1 MFLCVQYDVHVLHFF
16 FSLQSFKAYI
26 PFPKI
31 PFLDEKSINKRTWHD
46 RTGNKFDV
54 EEVEAIYELG
64 DSNGDNVL
72 DLGEFIAIMFP
83 AAGEALAKLREEDT
97 RQSRVQNRLHCKD
110 TIAKIRNRYSLKR
123 NCAASVPVFTFMC
136 L

>member
-1 MFLCVQYDVHVLHFF
+1 MGWP
-16 FSLQSFKAYI
+16 A
-26 PFPKI
+26 
-31 PFLDEKSINKRTWHD
+31 
-46 RTGNKFDV
+46 GNKFDV

-83 AAGEALAKLREEDT
+83 AAGEALAKLRQEDT
-97 RQSRVQNRLHCKD
+97 FYLPSKIYLLIFLFLPFAHGIYVLSSQIFPWMLL
-110 TIAKIRNRYSLKR
+110 IRN
-123 NCAASVPVFTFMC
+123 FFM

>member
-1 MFLCVQYDVHVLHFF
+1 M
-16 FSLQSFKAYI
+16 
-26 PFPKI
+26 
-31 PFLDEKSINKRTWHD
+31 
-46 RTGNKFDV
+46 

-97 RQSRVQNRLHCKD
+97 TESPGFKTACTANSKQVFPEEEMRGLSPNFLNNVSAKRFIFPRIGL
-110 TIAKIRNRYSLKR
+110 TIFCCRKIGGPILGIYKSLTGHMHVEIVTE
-123 NCAASVPVFTFMC
+123 AAQFFSGNT
-136 L
+136 

>member
-1 MFLCVQYDVHVLHFF
+1 
-16 FSLQSFKAYI
+16 
-26 PFPKI
+26 
-31 PFLDEKSINKRTWHD
+31 
-46 RTGNKFDV
+46 V

-97 RQSRVQNRLHCKD
+97 TESPGFKTACTLQRRKFETNIPR
-110 TIAKIRNRYSLKR
+110 TGIAP
-123 NCAASVPVFTFMC
+123 ASFPISTFMC
-136 L
+136 M